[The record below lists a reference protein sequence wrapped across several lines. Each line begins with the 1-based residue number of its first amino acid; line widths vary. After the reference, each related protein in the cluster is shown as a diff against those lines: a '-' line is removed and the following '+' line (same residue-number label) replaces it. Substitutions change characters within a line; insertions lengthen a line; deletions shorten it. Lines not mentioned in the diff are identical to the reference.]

1 GQVKRGKIM
10 AVIGSSK
17 TCNEVDAAA
26 LAVAVFKD
34 EKANGGLLKALDAA
48 LGGTIADVIE
58 SEEFTAKQGET
69 AYFHV
74 SSKSLKARRVLLI
87 GCGERSS
94 YKAAQITQMA
104 GPATRS
110 LRGKNVKTVA
120 IAPRVDGDE
129 EKVEQPVCV

>member
-1 GQVKRGKIM
+1 M
-10 AVIGSSK
+10 EVIGSPK
-17 TCNEVDAAA
+17 PCNEVDTEG
-26 LAVAVFKD
+26 LAIAVFKD
-34 EKANGGLLKALDAA
+34 EKANNGLLKTLDAA
-48 LGGTIADVIE
+48 VGGMIADVIE

-74 SSKSLKARRVLLI
+74 SSKSIKARRVLLI

-104 GPATRS
+104 GTATRF

-120 IAPRVDGDE
+120 IAPRADGD
-129 EKVEQPVCV
+129 VE